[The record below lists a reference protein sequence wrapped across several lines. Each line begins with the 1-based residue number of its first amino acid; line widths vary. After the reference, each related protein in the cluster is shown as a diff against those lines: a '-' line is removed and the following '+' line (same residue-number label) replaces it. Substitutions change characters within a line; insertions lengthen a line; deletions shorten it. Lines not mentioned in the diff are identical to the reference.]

1 VFCEAGGENQ
11 PRLIKVG
18 VDSPTKKR
26 WGVFQNPFEG
36 NLLKPPRFSRLG
48 YVSAQVA
55 FVCECK
61 VYQILVVRCILA
73 TCGHRLVLY
82 KSLLT

>member
-1 VFCEAGGENQ
+1 LLEIFLNEVFGEAGGENQ

-36 NLLKPPRFSRLG
+36 NLLGPPRFRD
-48 YVSAQVA
+48 
-55 FVCECK
+55 
-61 VYQILVVRCILA
+61 
-73 TCGHRLVLY
+73 
-82 KSLLT
+82 

>member
-26 WGVFQNPFEG
+26 WGVFQNPYEG
-36 NLLKPPRFSRLG
+36 NLLKPPRFRDLG

-55 FVCECK
+55 FVCGCK
-61 VYQILVVRCILA
+61 VYQIFSCLDV
-73 TCGHRLVLY
+73 
-82 KSLLT
+82 SLQHVDIAWSFTRVC

>member
-1 VFCEAGGENQ
+1 MFCEAGGENQ

-18 VDSPTKKR
+18 VDSLTKKR
-26 WGVFQNPFEG
+26 WGVFRIPLEETY
-36 NLLKPPRFSRLG
+36 LDHHVSRQG
-48 YVSAQVA
+48 YVSAKVA

-61 VYQILVVRCILA
+61 VYQILVVRCHLA

-82 KSLLT
+82 KSLIT